1 MRLTT
6 IFLNEADG
14 AVYYLWNG
22 DRNEKFSFQ
31 NLTNP
36 VSDQFNV
43 GREFSE
49 FTPTYAKF
57 KKVDPVYDEADLW
70 SAIDSEE
77 KFD

>member
-1 MRLTT
+1 MARHYITVIGSFSVELEPFLTHPKPYSHIRDYLMRLTT

-36 VSDQFNV
+36 
-43 GREFSE
+43 
-49 FTPTYAKF
+49 A
-57 KKVDPVYDEADLW
+57 
-70 SAIDSEE
+70 
-77 KFD
+77 